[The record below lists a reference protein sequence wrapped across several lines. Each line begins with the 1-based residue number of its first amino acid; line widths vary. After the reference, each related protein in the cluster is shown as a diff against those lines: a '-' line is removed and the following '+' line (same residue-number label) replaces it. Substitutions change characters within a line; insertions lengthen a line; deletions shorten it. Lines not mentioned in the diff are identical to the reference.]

1 MMTLKWQK
9 KKSMR
14 QVNYQFLLLSLELAK
29 SNLSEFPNLVTV
41 EDQQKKIEDVTILTL
56 ISKTTNM
63 TIMVFAALSWKK
75 SLIS

>member
-63 TIMVFAALSWKK
+63 TIMVFAALS
-75 SLIS
+75 

>member
-1 MMTLKWQK
+1 MLMMTLKWQK

-63 TIMVFAALSWKK
+63 TIMVFAALS
-75 SLIS
+75 